1 VHIGARV
8 MSHAGPSQVLVSATV
23 KDLTAGAGINY
34 EPHGVYAL
42 KGVPGEWVLHRALE
56 G

>member
-1 VHIGARV
+1 MPGPARCWC
-8 MSHAGPSQVLVSATV
+8 PRTV
-23 KDLTAGAGINY
+23 KDLTAGAGISY

-56 G
+56 S